1 MQSSEPIISLLT
13 FNGNQSND
21 SNEKLLPITTQSDT
35 LIETTVMS
43 NSVDDTTGNSSIS
56 GIFLATESPNN
67 STTTT
72 SPLVDNMMA
81 SGSENRFRWMDFRRP
96 QLAQSYPPR
105 MPALPGIPSGFR
117 NPAANNN
124 QVFNPG
130 MPFTGFGGSSTQPV
144 GFGGSVV
151 MSNHFGPQAGS
162 VRRPA
167 LNITIVERKEY

>member
-1 MQSSEPIISLLT
+1 
-13 FNGNQSND
+13 
-21 SNEKLLPITTQSDT
+21 
-35 LIETTVMS
+35 MS
-43 NSVDDTTGNSSIS
+43 NHAMEAVEESTANSSTN
-56 GIFLATESPNN
+56 GLYLATESLLN

-72 SPLVDNMMA
+72 PPLVDNLMA

-96 QLAQSYPPR
+96 QAYPPR

-117 NPAANNN
+117 NPAANTN

-167 LNITIVERKEY
+167 LNITRVERKTIAICLA